1 MARGQPQREQDGHEN
16 RAVELERAIA
26 EGITMS
32 ERRDTMEF
40 FRECAAEQFRIH
52 ARKAWTPRTGSRVRH
67 KTMTAAMIDSRDFM
81 DKRLREKAKALI
93 PEGTRIA
100 FSGGP
105 ACNDHRP
112 IWSALAKEIGRASWR
127 ERVCQDGSKRV
138 VGGPLKKKNK

>member
-26 EGITMS
+26 EGITMI

-81 DKRLREKAKALI
+81 DKRLREKAQALI
-93 PEGTRIA
+93 PERSEEHTSELQSLMRSSYAVFG
-100 FSGGP
+100 
-105 ACNDHRP
+105 
-112 IWSALAKEIGRASWR
+112 
-127 ERVCQDGSKRV
+127 
-138 VGGPLKKKNK
+138 LKKKK

>member
-26 EGITMS
+26 EGITMI

-67 KTMTAAMIDSRDFM
+67 NTMTAAMIDSRDFM

-93 PEGTRIA
+93 PAGTPLPFR
-100 FSGGP
+100 GRTP
-105 ACNDHRP
+105 LPTHRHTCSP
-112 IWSALAKEIGRASWR
+112 TDIGRA
-127 ERVCQDGSKRV
+127 
-138 VGGPLKKKNK
+138 P